1 MLKACF
7 NRWGLRRPVCAATF
21 AAALLLLGGP
31 NGAAKAGPLMVDYS
45 LPPPS
50 LDPVVVCD
58 IADNGVISNLYVTL
72 LRYESKPL
80 DEAPR
85 GISVM
90 VEDQTRLT
98 GYLAESWSVSEDGR
112 VLTFK
117 IRDGVKF
124 PSGRKVDANAVR
136 ASLQRNLDSGTCGR
150 YYLEA
155 AQFGNTESI
164 TAPDDHTV
172 VITLKRPEPLVLQAL
187 TKANTGIV
195 DIDLVKQN
203 GGDVWL
209 ASHAAGF
216 GPYLLKEYQP
226 GVRAVFQ
233 ENPNFFGEKPLEH
246 EVVVNFITDSTTLLL
261 RARSHQADITLG
273 LPKAMVASLTPA
285 DGLTVIKVPTA
296 RWQLIALP
304 NQQPPFDNPTFREAL
319 TYAVPY
325 EAIQKN
331 VAHGFGE
338 LFYGPFPPQFPAFTS
353 KYGAPRGYDAAK
365 AKQLIE
371 ESGVKMPVTADL
383 IIREGQNDQEQI
395 AAIVQGTWRPIG
407 LNVTIHKLPASGYQE
422 EVAAKH
428 KAAMLIRFDGPSVTD
443 PAWLLDYDMRCA
455 SLYNTSNYC
464 NKSAEALLDEAHP
477 LRDPAKRQV
486 HWDKIAEI
494 WTADSPRI
502 PVYADIYTAVVSSD
516 IKHWTY
522 AQDGPFD
529 LYRWGR

>member
-1 MLKACF
+1 MSGPFGNLAGVLRASRATML
-7 NRWGLRRPVCAATF
+7 AAV
-21 AAALLLLGGP
+21 LLGVG
-31 NGAAKAGPLMVDYS
+31 GAARAAPFVVDYS

-50 LDPVVVCD
+50 LDPVVLCD
-58 IADNGVISNLYVTL
+58 IADNGFISNLYVPL
-72 LRYESKPL
+72 LRYGSKPL
-80 DEAPR
+80 QGAPP
-85 GISVM
+85 GVSVM
-90 VEDQTRLT
+90 REDQTKLA
-98 GYLAESWSVSEDGR
+98 GYLAKSWSVSADGT

-124 PSGRKVDANAVR
+124 PSGREVDADAVR
-136 ASLQRNLDSGTCGR
+136 ASLQRNLDSGKCGT
-150 YYLEA
+150 YYVEA
-155 AQFGNTESI
+155 AQFGNTKSI
-164 TAPDDHTV
+164 TAPDKHTV

-195 DIDLVKQN
+195 DVEAVKKN
-203 GGDVWL
+203 GGDEWL

-233 ENPNFFGEKPLEH
+233 ANPSFFGDKPLEP
-246 EVVVNFITDSTTLLL
+246 EVVVNFITDNATLLL
-261 RARSHQADITLG
+261 QARNHKADVTLG
-273 LPKAMVASLTPA
+273 LSKATVASLTPA

-304 NQQPPFDNPTFREAL
+304 NQQPPFDNATFREAL

-325 EAIQKN
+325 NAILKT

-338 LFYGPFPPQFPAFTS
+338 LFYGPFPPQFPAY
-353 KYGAPRGYDAAK
+353 KPELGAPRAYDPAK
-365 AKQLIE
+365 AKALIE
-371 ESGVKMPVTADL
+371 QSGVKLPVAADM
-383 IIREGQNDQEQI
+383 IIREGENDQEQI
-395 AAIVQGTWRPIG
+395 ATIVQGAWGQIG
-407 LNVTIHKLPASGYQE
+407 VNITIRKLPASGHQE

-428 KAAMLIRFDGPSVTD
+428 KTATLIRFDGPSVTD

-464 NKSAEALLDEAHP
+464 NKDAEALLDAAHP
-477 LRDPAKRQV
+477 LADAAQRQAY
-486 HWDKIAEI
+486 WDKIARI
-494 WTADSPRI
+494 WIADSPRI
-502 PVYADIYTAVVSSD
+502 PVYADIYTAVVSPD
-516 IKHWTY
+516 VKHWTY